1 MSYWYKRRLNE
12 LISNYALIS
21 AKIEENIML
30 EILNIDGD
38 KYFTLFP
45 LASVTEVDC
54 ATWAYIN
61 YV

>member
-1 MSYWYKRRLNE
+1 MNL
-12 LISNYALIS
+12 SNYALIS

-30 EILNIDGD
+30 KILNIDGD